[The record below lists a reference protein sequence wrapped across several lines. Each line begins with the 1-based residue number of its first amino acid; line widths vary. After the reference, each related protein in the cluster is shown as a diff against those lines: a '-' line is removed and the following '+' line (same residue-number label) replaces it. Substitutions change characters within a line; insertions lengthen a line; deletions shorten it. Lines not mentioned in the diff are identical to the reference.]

1 MKIHNSFEVPG
12 APADVMRMLLDA
24 EQVVPCMPGAELV
37 EIVDD
42 STWRTRMRIKL
53 GPVGME
59 FDNRVQIESID
70 EAAGT
75 ARMLISGRDSRGKGG
90 AEGSVDAVFE
100 AIDGHQTRVTMDTDL
115 RFSGQAAQLGR
126 PNVVQDVAGK
136 MVDQFAACLGTRMAL
151 MSSSNGDAG
160 ASATPDTPPPPPPP
174 PAKPISGFSIL
185 LAAFTG
191 AIKRLFRRPADS

>member
-1 MKIHNSFEVPG
+1 MKIQNSFDVVGEPG
-12 APADVMRMLLDA
+12 DVMRMLLDA
-24 EQVVPCMPGAELV
+24 EQVVPCMPGAQLV

-42 STWRTRMRIKL
+42 NVWLTKMRVKL
-53 GPVGME
+53 GPVGMD

-100 AIDGHQTRVTMDTDL
+100 AIDGGQTRVTMDTDL

-136 MVDQFAACLGTRMAL
+136 MVDQFAACLGSRMAL
-151 MSSSNGDAG
+151 SVPAGGDQG
-160 ASATPDTPPPPPPP
+160 AAEAPPPPPS
-174 PAKPISGFSIL
+174 AKPISGFSIL
-185 LAAFTG
+185 LAAIVG
-191 AIKRLFRRPADS
+191 VIKRLFRRPTDS